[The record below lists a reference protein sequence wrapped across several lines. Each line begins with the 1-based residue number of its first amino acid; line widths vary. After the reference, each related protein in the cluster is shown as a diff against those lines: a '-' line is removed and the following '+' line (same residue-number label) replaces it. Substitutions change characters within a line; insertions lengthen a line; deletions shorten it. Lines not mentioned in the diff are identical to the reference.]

1 MGKRLFDDSKTVC
14 TVFMVILYQRIALL
28 TWQMDRF
35 PNSLTYL
42 SGKEPTESVRK
53 RRGETW
59 EVEGSRGGGH

>member
-14 TVFMVILYQRIALL
+14 SVFMVILYQRIALL

-42 SGKEPTESVRK
+42 SGKEPTESVCK
-53 RRGETW
+53 SG
-59 EVEGSRGGGH
+59 VKLGKLKGRGGGH